1 MAKTPPSPNIASEKW
16 ASRAA
21 ASSAEFAQNAS
32 SAASEWESNAIAAAS
47 NYKAAVTAGNI
58 EQRFAGGIRRS
69 GAARYADR
77 VQSVGAT
84 RYSQGVSEGQ
94 GQYAARVTP
103 FYQVIASTQLPARK
117 PRGDAAN
124 LQRVAVLADAL
135 HKARLA
141 AVAAGR

>member
-1 MAKTPPSPNIASEKW
+1 M
-16 ASRAA
+16 
-21 ASSAEFAQNAS
+21 
-32 SAASEWESNAIAAAS
+32 
-47 NYKAAVTAGNI
+47 
-58 EQRFAGGIRRS
+58 
-69 GAARYADR
+69 
-77 VQSVGAT
+77 GAT

-94 GQYAARVTP
+94 GQYAARVSP
-103 FYQVIASTQLPARK
+103 FYQVIAATTLPPRK